1 MAVAARQPELAP
13 NFGGGARLP
22 DLADDFAVSLR
33 AAKKAKLTIS
43 AYLKALDLF
52 IRHQEA
58 HGLPLEANRVQRRHI
73 EQWLDEQLAAGNAAS
88 SVSLRFAGLKVFF
101 GWCEREEEIVTSP
114 MGKLRAPKSSPP
126 NVAVIKADGLK
137 ALLATCAPYSNFR
150 DRRDYAILRLFIDTG
165 LRLAEM
171 AGLMLDDVDLAARTM
186 HVMGKGSKPR
196 TAAIGDQAAQ
206 ALSRYMR
213 LRKRHKL
220 ADRPELWLG
229 VTTFTRSGIGYV
241 VRERGRQAGIEVH
254 PHQLRHGFA
263 HFWLTGGGEEGDLM
277 RLAGWSSRTMLSR
290 YAAST
295 GTERAIEAHRRLS
308 PGDRI

>member
-33 AAKKAKLTIS
+33 AAKKAKL
-43 AYLKALDLF
+43 
-52 IRHQEA
+52 
-58 HGLPLEANRVQRRHI
+58 
-73 EQWLDEQLAAGNAAS
+73 
-88 SVSLRFAGLKVFF
+88 
-101 GWCEREEEIVTSP
+101 
-114 MGKLRAPKSSPP
+114 RAPKSSPP
-126 NVAVIKADGLK
+126 NVAVIKEAGLK

-171 AGLMLDDVDLAARTM
+171 AGLKLDDVDLSAQTM

-206 ALSRYMR
+206 ALSRYLR

-229 VTTFTRSGIGYV
+229 VKTPFTRSGIGYAI
-241 VRERGRQAGIEVH
+241 RERGKMAGIEVH

-263 HFWLTGGGEEGDLM
+263 HHWLAGGGEEGDLM